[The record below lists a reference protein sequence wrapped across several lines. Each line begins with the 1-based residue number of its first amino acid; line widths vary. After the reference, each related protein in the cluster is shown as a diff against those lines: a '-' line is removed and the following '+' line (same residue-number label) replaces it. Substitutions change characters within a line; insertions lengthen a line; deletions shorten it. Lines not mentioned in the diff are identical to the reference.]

1 MDSIPFLCCYLEL
14 KRRYPEVSVGQY
26 GADGEV
32 DFVAIQDGAPV
43 YYQVAQTTLDEQ
55 VLTRELAPLRQIR
68 DNHPKYLLTLDE
80 AFGEMNYDGIEKKQ
94 CFKVDAGADER
105 IIVKRNKKS
114 APGGICSVPRSIPSQ
129 TTKLDIPASAVG
141 TPFRSAN
148 RFWRI

>member
-14 KRRYPEVSVGQY
+14 KRRYPEVYVGQY

-80 AFGEMNYDGIEKKQ
+80 AFGEMNYDGIEKKM
-94 CFKVDAGADER
+94 F
-105 IIVKRNKKS
+105 
-114 APGGICSVPRSIPSQ
+114 
-129 TTKLDIPASAVG
+129 
-141 TPFRSAN
+141 
-148 RFWRI
+148 

>member
-14 KRRYPEVSVGQY
+14 KRRYPEVYVGQY

-32 DFVAIQDGAPV
+32 DFVTIQDGAPV

-80 AFGEMNYDGIEKKQ
+80 AFGEMNYDGIEKKNVL
-94 CFKVDAGADER
+94 KWMLG
-105 IIVKRNKKS
+105 
-114 APGGICSVPRSIPSQ
+114 Q
-129 TTKLDIPASAVG
+129 TNG
-141 TPFRSAN
+141 
-148 RFWRI
+148 